1 MKRKPVL
8 YAVCVVL
15 PIAVYAVWAR
25 SGRSF
30 TPPPPVM
37 FLKSSVEYGTD
48 SGRGNLL
55 CIQPYMLTSDYAS
68 DETLY
73 QKLDAYLRE
82 ADRRGWLNRKTVVV
96 FPEYIGAW
104 LVVAG
109 EKRGVYEAPTAD
121 RAMKLM
127 AASNPVSF
135 IRAAASAEGRDRL
148 KDALFRMKADRMARI
163 YDDVFSGLARRYRVT
178 IVAGSIVL
186 PSPKVVDGRLTSG
199 SGPLYNVS
207 VVYRP
212 DGRAYD
218 QLVVKAFP
226 TKEEQPFLAKGATG
240 DTPVFDTPAG
250 RLGVLVCADAWFPEA
265 YDVLKRKKASVV
277 AVPSYGFGDDRVL
290 KRVWPGYSGWP
301 NPQDVSL
308 DDPGKITE
316 WEACMKYALAG
327 RLPKS
332 GIPDGVQVA
341 LRGQLWDLG
350 SHGTTVVMRKG
361 KVTVAPMVDGA
372 QIVNVWL

>member
-1 MKRKPVL
+1 
-8 YAVCVVL
+8 CVVIVL
-15 PIAVYAVWAR
+15 VAFIAAYAGWAR

-30 TPPPPVM
+30 TPPAPMM
-37 FLKSSVEYGTD
+37 FLKSTVEYGTD
-48 SGRGNLL
+48 SGRGNVL

-148 KDALFRMKADRMARI
+148 KDALFRMKAKEI
-163 YDDVFSGLARRYRVT
+163 SGSYYSVFAPLAADYGVT
-178 IVAGSIVL
+178 IVAGSVVL
-186 PSPKVVDGRLTSG
+186 PSPKVEFPGFVGPGR
-199 SGPLYNVS
+199 GPLYNACAVFTPAPGACD
-207 VVYRP
+207 RL
-212 DGRAYD
+212 A
-218 QLVVKAFP
+218 VKSYP
-226 TKEEQPFLAKGATG
+226 TKEEQAFIAAGKVEDL
-240 DTPVFDTPAG
+240 PVFDTPAG

-265 YDVLKRKKASVV
+265 YETLKRQKVSIVVVPSFGVGDANVLKRK
-277 AVPSYGFGDDRVL
+277 
-290 KRVWPGYSGWP
+290 WTGYSGWP
-301 NPQDVSL
+301 NPTD
-308 DDPGKITE
+308 
-316 WEACMKYALAG
+316 
-327 RLPKS
+327 
-332 GIPDGVQVA
+332 
-341 LRGQLWDLG
+341 
-350 SHGTTVVMRKG
+350 
-361 KVTVAPMVDGA
+361 VAPGA
-372 QIVNVWL
+372 TQGESPSGRRA